1 MFPFKEDFL
10 FVTSELPDDSDYSCK
25 LILLVAKL
33 VIMQTSEGFRRQLG
47 YSGENI

>member
-1 MFPFKEDFL
+1 MIQITHASL
-10 FVTSELPDDSDYSCK
+10 SSV
-25 LILLVAKL
+25 LVAKL